1 MDDRANTRRPPERT
15 PERTIETVVARL
27 GLTLAQPLGGRL
39 IQPVLDLMI
48 STLAR
53 RHPDAFERMAE
64 LGEADLLVDPS
75 DLPAAFL
82 LHVGQKPSLRVVERS
97 TVATARVRGAFAALL
112 DLFEGRI
119 DGDALFFSR
128 DLTIEGDTELV
139 VGMRNALDGED
150 FDIAEDFG
158 SLFGPLARLPL
169 RRPLTSLAGVLGNL
183 HEVLLAPALRRLE
196 QVERRL
202 GRLEEGKR

>member
-1 MDDRANTRRPPERT
+1 MNDRANFRGPPERT
-15 PERTIETVVARL
+15 LETLFARL
-27 GLTLAQPLGGRL
+27 ALTLAQPLGGRL

-64 LGEADLLVDPS
+64 LGEAELLIDPA

-82 LHVGQKPSLRVVERS
+82 LHVGAHPSLKICDR
-97 TVATARVRGAFAALL
+97 ATKANARVRGVFASLL
-112 DLFEGRI
+112 NLFEGRI
-119 DGDALFFSR
+119 DGDSLFFSR
-128 DLTIEGDTELV
+128 DLTIEGETELV
-139 VGMRNALDGED
+139 VGLRNALDGED
-150 FDIAEDFG
+150 FDLATDFG
-158 SLFGPLARLPL
+158 MLFGPLANLPL
-169 RRPLTSLAGVLGNL
+169 RRPLTSLAGTLVEL
-183 HEVLLAPALRRLE
+183 HEALLAPALRRLE

>member
-1 MDDRANTRRPPERT
+1 MNDRANFRGPPDRAV
-15 PERTIETVVARL
+15 ETLFARL
-27 GLTLAQPLGGRL
+27 ALTLAQPLGGRL
-39 IQPVLDLMI
+39 IQPVLDLMM

-64 LGEADLLVDPS
+64 LGESDLLVDPA
-75 DLPAAFL
+75 DLPSAFL
-82 LHVGQKPSLRVVERS
+82 LHIGQRPSLKVVPRS
-97 TVATARVRGAFAALL
+97 TQGTARVRGAFAALL

-150 FDIAEDFG
+150 FDLAADFG
-158 SLFGPLARLPL
+158 ALFGPLANLPL
-169 RRPLTSLAGVLGNL
+169 RRPLTSLAGTLVGL